1 MVVLNDSDN
10 GQSPIITQHLVS
22 IRTGTISNA
31 SLPIFSVSP
40 RAFFLYLCLFVL
52 LWGINKPQS
61 SDCRCSSLP
70 ICHPQIELHMYTFK
84 TLRVWFK
91 KLKLQDR
98 TCTWIPINMCSLLL
112 EFLTEFPFPN
122 TILHD
127 VQIYKISP
135 TSWLGVDPTSSFL
148 PINSSSLRSDK
159 IITVLFISFLLL

>member
-1 MVVLNDSDN
+1 MTWQWPKSHHH
-10 GQSPIITQHLVS
+10 T
-22 IRTGTISNA
+22 A
-31 SLPIFSVSP
+31 SGDYKDRNYFQCLPTFPVSP
-40 RAFFLYLCLFVL
+40 RASFLYLCLFVL
-52 LWGINKPQS
+52 LWVINKPQN
-61 SDCRCSSLP
+61 SDYPSSSLP

-127 VQIYKISP
+127 VQISP
-135 TSWLGVDPTSSFL
+135 TSWLGVDPTCSFL
-148 PINSSSLRSDK
+148 PISSSSLRSDK
-159 IITVLFISFLLL
+159 IITVLFLWFLLL